1 MISSRDFLLKWFAV
15 SRSLIRI
22 GLICSVSESDQNFFY
37 LILLP
42 YSTFRST
49 HNPSDSS
56 SNLLVY
62 TFPPKFSPE
71 LMRNG
76 WLWFFFQVSDIYSF
90 PQEFS
95 PLFCSSECRG
105 QQTVS
110 AKGQIVNTL
119 SFASHGVPALN
130 TASVAPKQPH
140 TYVNKCTYLCSMI
153 IVGAGLDWA
162 FGPFLLF
169 ISYLSPTPYSL

>member
-1 MISSRDFLLKWFAV
+1 MI
-15 SRSLIRI
+15 
-22 GLICSVSESDQNFFY
+22 FY
-37 LILLP
+37 
-42 YSTFRST
+42 
-49 HNPSDSS
+49 
-56 SNLLVY
+56 
-62 TFPPKFSPE
+62 
-71 LMRNG
+71 
-76 WLWFFFQVSDIYSF
+76 FQVSDIYSF
-90 PQEFS
+90 PQKFS
-95 PLFCSSECRG
+95 PLFCSFDLECRG

-110 AKGQIVNTL
+110 AKGHIVNIL

-169 ISYLSPTPYSL
+169 ISYLSPTPYSLSQVTEHLVFPQLLTVYSVSISRTVYFLPVAQLVATEIPQYFVEHVLVR